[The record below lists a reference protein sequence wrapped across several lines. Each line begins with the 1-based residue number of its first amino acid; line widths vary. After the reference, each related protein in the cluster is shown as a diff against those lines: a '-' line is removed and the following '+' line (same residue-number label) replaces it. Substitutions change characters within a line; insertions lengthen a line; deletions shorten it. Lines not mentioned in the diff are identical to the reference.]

1 MTTSPPAQSTHHDHV
16 WHRCHQSIGR
26 HCNHCEKKFETYEI
40 RTLLNLESIFSNKIA
55 AGPTG
60 PATESTPLSR
70 GSVVGE
76 DAHLIECEYRRP
88 HHSIVMIRS
97 NRFPTCDE
105 ASKLK
110 MEGPLEKFF
119 PDPERD
125 GT

>member
-1 MTTSPPAQSTHHDHV
+1 MPALPD
-16 WHRCHQSIGR
+16 
-26 HCNHCEKKFETYEI
+26 KFESYESA
-40 RTLLNLESIFSNKIA
+40 TCSDFETIFSNRIA
-55 AGPTG
+55 ANPTG

-76 DAHLIECEYRRP
+76 DAHSIECEYRRP
-88 HHSIVMIRS
+88 HHSTVMIRS
-97 NRFPTCDE
+97 NRFPICDE